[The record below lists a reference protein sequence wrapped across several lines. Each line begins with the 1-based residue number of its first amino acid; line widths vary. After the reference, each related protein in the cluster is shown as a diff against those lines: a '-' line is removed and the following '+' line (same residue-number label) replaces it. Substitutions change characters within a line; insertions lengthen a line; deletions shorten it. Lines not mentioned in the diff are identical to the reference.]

1 MTTFEIVAVDP
12 DAPGVIVVLVVW
24 NFVAIVESVVWN
36 VEATVES
43 VVWSVVISV
52 VVVVVGDSNGRL
64 FTT

>member
-24 NFVAIVESVVWN
+24 NVVAI
-36 VEATVES
+36 VES

-52 VVVVVGDSNGRL
+52 VAVVVGDSKGWL